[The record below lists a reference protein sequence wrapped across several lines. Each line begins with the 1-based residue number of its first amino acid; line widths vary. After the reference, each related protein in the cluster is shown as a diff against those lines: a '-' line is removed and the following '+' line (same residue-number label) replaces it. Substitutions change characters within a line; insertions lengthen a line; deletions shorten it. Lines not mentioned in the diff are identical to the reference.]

1 MTTAARPPDRSGDL
15 AGDVMPCSPNPTS
28 CDGCCSAQITQVCAC
43 HGRRRHAQSAA
54 PNGANG
60 AELSGVACSSLLACV
75 AAGGYDSLNNQ
86 GLTLAEGW
94 NGKTWTIKATP
105 NPSGATGSNL
115 TGVSCRAANA
125 CMAVGGS
132 GGNGLFA
139 EAWNGTAWTIKAVPS
154 PQGATFT
161 FLNGVSCGAKA
172 ACVAVGDEFNSSQ
185 AEVPVAEAWNGTAWT
200 IKPVPF

>member
-1 MTTAARPPDRSGDL
+1 MSCRSATFCTAVGNYQVNNSSKSRTL
-15 AGDVMPCSPNPTS
+15 AEAWNGQTWAIEATSNPK
-28 CDGCCSAQITQVCAC
+28 D
-43 HGRRRHAQSAA
+43 
-54 PNGANG
+54 GANG
-60 AELSGVACSSLLACV
+60 AQLSGVACSSPLGCV

-161 FLNGVSCGAKA
+161 FLNGVSCGAKN
-172 ACVAVGDEFNSSQ
+172 ACVAVGYDFNSSQ